1 MEKSFVD
8 VLTKLNNLSGAAQ
21 LAHWNIT
28 GPEFPQY
35 HELFARIYGMADGH
49 IDPMAEQARGS
60 GVEIPAKIFHDV
72 PEIEWANGKEL
83 IEELYKVVEELCEAL
98 DKLHKDADS
107 AEEYG
112 ILNIV
117 EGLMTDTRTM
127 KYLLG
132 SVIEKF

>member
-1 MEKSFVD
+1 MEKSFIN
-8 VLTKLNNLSGAAQ
+8 VLTKLHNLSGAAQ

-35 HELFARIYGMADGH
+35 HELFARIYDMADAN

-60 GVEIPAKIFHDV
+60 GIEIPAKIFHDV
-72 PEIEWANGKEL
+72 PEIEWSSGKEL
-83 IEELYKVVEELCEAL
+83 VEELYKVVEELCEAL
-98 DKLHKDADS
+98 DKLHKDADNES
-107 AEEYG
+107 EYG

-117 EGLMTDTRTM
+117 EDLMTQSRTM

-132 SVIEKF
+132 SVIDKF

>member
-1 MEKSFVD
+1 MEKSFIE
-8 VLTKLNNLSGAAQ
+8 VLTKLHNLSGAAQ

-28 GPEFPQY
+28 GTEFPQY
-35 HELFARIYGMADGH
+35 HELFARVYEMADGN

-72 PEIEWANGKEL
+72 PEIEWSSGKEL
-83 IEELYKVVEELCEAL
+83 IEELYKVVEDLCDAL
-98 DKLHKDADS
+98 NKLHKDADEG
-107 AEEYG
+107 EEYG

-117 EGLMTDTRTM
+117 EDLMTQTRTM